1 MTTIYNYNKNN
12 KKRSIVLSSG
22 KRYNSRKG
30 RKLQYFVNEAGEYL
44 GHIKLVILL
53 LIPFL
58 MIGGCWLALYGK
70 NISLNY
76 KIYNL
81 KHEISRTKED
91 LNLLTEESTFITSS
105 QEIEKWAQDNGF
117 VEVEHI
123 SYLNLTND
131 NLAQR

>member
-1 MTTIYNYNKNN
+1 MTTIYNCNKNN

-22 KRYNSRKG
+22 KRYNSRRRG
-30 RKLQYFVNEAGEYL
+30 NLRYIINETGEYL
-44 GHIKLVILL
+44 GHIKLIILL

-58 MIGGCWLALYGK
+58 MIGSCWLILFGK

-81 KHEISRTKED
+81 KHEISQTKED

-105 QEIEKWAQDNGF
+105 QEMEKWAQDNDF

-123 SYLNLTND
+123 SYLNLINH

>member
-1 MTTIYNYNKNN
+1 
-12 KKRSIVLSSG
+12 
-22 KRYNSRKG
+22 
-30 RKLQYFVNEAGEYL
+30 
-44 GHIKLVILL
+44 
-53 LIPFL
+53 

-81 KHEISRTKED
+81 KNEISQNKED

>member
-12 KKRSIVLSSG
+12 KKRSIVLSFG
-22 KRYNSRKG
+22 KKYNSRKG
-30 RKLQYFVNEAGEYL
+30 RKLKNFVNEAGEYL

-81 KHEISRTKED
+81 KNEISQNKED
-91 LNLLTEESTFITSS
+91 INLLTEESTFITSS

>member
-12 KKRSIVLSSG
+12 KKSSIVFSSG
-22 KRYNSRKG
+22 KKYNSRK
-30 RKLQYFVNEAGEYL
+30 RENLRHIINETGEYL
-44 GHIKLVILL
+44 GHIKLFILL

-58 MIGGCWLALYGK
+58 MIGGCWLILFGK

-76 KIYNL
+76 RIYNL
-81 KHEISRTKED
+81 KHEISQTKED
-91 LNLLTEESTFITSS
+91 LNLLTEKSTFMTSS
-105 QEIEKWAQDNGF
+105 QEIEKWAQDNDF

-123 SYLNLTND
+123 SYLNLIND

>member
-12 KKRSIVLSSG
+12 KKCSIVLSFG
-22 KRYNSRKG
+22 KKYNSRKG
-30 RKLQYFVNEAGEYL
+30 RKLKNFVNEAGEYL

-81 KHEISRTKED
+81 KNEISKTKED
-91 LNLLTEESTFITSS
+91 LNLLTEESIFVTSS

-117 VEVEHI
+117 VEVGHI

>member
-12 KKRSIVLSSG
+12 KKRSIVLSFG
-22 KRYNSRKG
+22 KKYNSRKG
-30 RKLQYFVNEAGEYL
+30 RKLKNFVNEAGEYL

-81 KHEISRTKED
+81 KNEISKTKED
-91 LNLLTEESTFITSS
+91 LNLLTEESIFVTSS

-117 VEVEHI
+117 VEVGHI